1 VPSKTGAVLT
11 STIAATPRLFLRT
24 PPQPTHHRYAGL
36 AESRAPGGGLSSP
49 AGLHRRPWLARLRR
63 ALEED
68 LFVLHYQPIM
78 SLRDGSVSH
87 YEALVRLADEPGG
100 GLVAPGR
107 FLPAAERYGL
117 IREIDRMVLGQV
129 IMLLAGEHGEQGVC
143 IAINCSS
150 LSITD
155 GEMLGQIERELALA
169 SIDPGQLVI
178 EVTETAAISDMKRAR
193 DFCAGVQALGCAV
206 ALDDFGAGFGSFQ
219 YLKHLPFEYLKIDGD
234 FIRGLPDSPK
244 DQLVVKAL
252 VELAGGMGKQT
263 IAEYVGDAATVE
275 LLRDFGVDYAQGF
288 EVGRPHPVVPL
299 SA

>member
-1 VPSKTGAVLT
+1 LT

-24 PPQPTHHRYAGL
+24 PPKPAHHRYAGL
-36 AESRAPGGGLSSP
+36 AEPRSRNRGLSSP

-78 SLRDGSVSH
+78 SLKDRSVSH
-87 YEALVRLADEPGG
+87 YEALVRLADEPEG

-117 IREIDRMVLGQV
+117 IREIDRMVLSKV
-129 IMLLAGEHGEQGVC
+129 TALLADRSSAGEQGEHGVR

-155 GEMLGQIERELALA
+155 GGMLDQIERALTLAGV
-169 SIDPGQLVI
+169 DPARLMI
-178 EVTETAAISDMKRAR
+178 EVTETAAISDMARAQA
-193 DFCAGVQALGCAV
+193 FCAGVQALGCAV

-234 FIRGLPDSPK
+234 FIRDLPASPK

-252 VELAGGMGKQT
+252 VELARGMGKQT
-263 IAEYVGDAATVE
+263 IAEYVEDEATVE
-275 LLRDFGVDYAQGF
+275 CLRDYGVDFAQGF
-288 EVGRPHPVVPL
+288 EIGAPQPIVPL
-299 SA
+299 AA

>member
-1 VPSKTGAVLT
+1 VLT
-11 STIAATPRLFLRT
+11 STIAARPRLFLRT
-24 PPQPTHHRYAGL
+24 PPEPAHHRYAGL
-36 AESRAPGGGLSSP
+36 AEPRSAGGGLSSP

-63 ALEED
+63 ALQED
-68 LFVLHYQPIM
+68 LFVVHYQPIM
-78 SLRDGSVSH
+78 SLRYGSVSH

-117 IREIDRMVLGQV
+117 IREIDRMVLGKATA
-129 IMLLAGEHGEQGVC
+129 LLADRSRAGEHGDDVR

-155 GEMLGQIERELALA
+155 GGMLSQIERALA
-169 SIDPGQLVI
+169 IAQVDPAQLMI
-178 EVTETAAISDMKRAR
+178 EVTETAAISDMARAGA
-193 DFCAGVQALGCAV
+193 FCAGVQALGCAV

-252 VELAGGMGKQT
+252 VELARGMGKQT
-263 IAEYVGDAATVE
+263 IAEFVGDQATVE
-275 LLRDFGVDYAQGF
+275 LLRDYGVDYAQGF

-299 SA
+299 AA